1 MDADF
6 LAKAEVDKNNLQNDL
21 LTAVKECQK
30 KYGGRV
36 ELATE
41 LDVFVSRICYCFESI
56 FNHGL
61 RKVIPKYVA
70 CMSMHFFALV
80 SRHSS
85 CICFL

>member
-1 MDADF
+1 MDTDA
-6 LAKAEVDKNNLQNDL
+6 LTRAEVDKNNLQTDL

-41 LDVFVSRICYCFESI
+41 LDVFVSRVCYCFEAV

-61 RKVIPKYVA
+61 KKSVPK
-70 CMSMHFFALV
+70 CV
-80 SRHSS
+80 SDLR
-85 CICFL
+85 

>member
-1 MDADF
+1 MDTDV
-6 LAKAEVDKNNLQNDL
+6 LTQAEIDKNNLQSDL

-41 LDVFVSRICYCFESI
+41 LDPHVSRVCYCFEAV

-61 RKVIPKYVA
+61 RKTI
-70 CMSMHFFALV
+70 
-80 SRHSS
+80 SRQV
-85 CICFL
+85 L